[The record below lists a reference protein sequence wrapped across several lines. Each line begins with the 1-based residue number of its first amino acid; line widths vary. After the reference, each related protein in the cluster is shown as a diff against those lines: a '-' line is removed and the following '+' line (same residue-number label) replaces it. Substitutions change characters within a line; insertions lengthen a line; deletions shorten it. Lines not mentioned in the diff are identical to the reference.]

1 MAGSSYANLAA
12 AKKQAKAAKAATGKG
27 GERPRDKLR
36 NEAIERA
43 RKFDEERGRG
53 GDSGKKKGWFG

>member
-1 MAGSSYANLAA
+1 MASSLAHFLTNRA
-12 AKKQAKAAKAATGKG
+12 HQAAKAASGK

-36 NEAIERA
+36 AEAIERA

-53 GDSGKKKGWFG
+53 GDAPKKKGWFG

>member
-1 MAGSSYANLAA
+1 MTA
-12 AKKQAKAAKAATGKG
+12 QVAKASSGK

-53 GDSGKKKGWFG
+53 GDATKKKGWFG